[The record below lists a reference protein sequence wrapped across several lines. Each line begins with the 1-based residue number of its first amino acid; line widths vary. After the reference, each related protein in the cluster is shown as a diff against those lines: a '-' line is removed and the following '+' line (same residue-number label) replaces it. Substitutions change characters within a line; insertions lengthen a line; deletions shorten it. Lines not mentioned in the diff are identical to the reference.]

1 MIAIIG
7 GLGAAALWAS
17 ATLASSRSSRMLG
30 SRVVLA
36 WVMLIGA
43 LITFPLAISSPAPAT
58 MVPSTIGLVLLAGI
72 CYVVGLGL
80 VYAALQIGKASIV
93 APITATEGA
102 LAAVIA
108 IALGDRIGM
117 LAGAMLVFIA
127 IGVVLSSL
135 ERSTSDVPAI
145 GSDLVAEALDEPFS
159 PMSATPPL
167 APGAARRS
175 ALLAMAAA
183 LVFGIGLFAA
193 GRAASLVPIAWIA
206 FSARLIGLAAITV
219 PVALRGRLHL
229 TGAAVPLLVI
239 AGTGEALGSM
249 ASAWG
254 SRESI
259 AITAVLGS
267 QFAAITAVGAFLLF
281 GERLARVQLVGVA
294 LVIGAISVLAW
305 AQDLAA

>member
-1 MIAIIG
+1 MIALIG

-17 ATLASSRSSRMLG
+17 ATLASSRSSRMIG

-43 LITFPLAISSPAPAT
+43 LVSFPLALVSPSPA
-58 MVPSTIGLVLLAGI
+58 MIEPSTVGLVVLAGI

-108 IALGDRIGM
+108 VALGDPIGM
-117 LAGAMLVFIA
+117 FTGAMLAIIA

-145 GSDLVAEALDEPFS
+145 GSDIVADALDGPFS

-175 ALLAMAAA
+175 ALLAAGAAF
-183 LVFGIGLFAA
+183 VFGVGLFST

-206 FSARLIGLAAITV
+206 FSARLVGLALITV
-219 PVALRGRLHL
+219 PLALRGRFHL
-229 TGAAVPLLVI
+229 TRPAAPLLLI
-239 AGTGEALGSM
+239 AGLAEVLGSL
-249 ASAWG
+249 AFAWG

-267 QFAAITAVGAFLLF
+267 QFAAITAVVAFLLF
-281 GERLARVQLVGVA
+281 GERLARVQLVGVV

-305 AQDLAA
+305 AQGLAA